1 MYIDFCVNFTYNVN
15 KIVLILLE
23 MNVCNSFYN
32 SRKKIIKIK
41 KTDII
46 SKIMIPDRWMKDR

>member
-1 MYIDFCVNFTYNVN
+1 MRIFFTYDVN

-32 SRKKIIKIK
+32 SRKKIKIK
-41 KTDII
+41 K
-46 SKIMIPDRWMKDR
+46 KLELL